1 MSSSP
6 GEVALSA
13 PLVIKIGGST
23 LGSHDT
29 TLEDLVALQRRG
41 LPCVV
46 VHGGGR
52 ALTDWLQRLGT
63 ESRFVR
69 GLRVTDPESL
79 KVAAAVFAGL
89 VNKELVAS
97 LQTLGGRALGLSGV
111 DGGLLQA
118 RVADPELGRVGE
130 VTAVEL
136 APLRS
141 CLGAGFIPVIAPL
154 ALEAPPTPGQLP
166 ILNINADTVAGEVAA
181 ALRAERLIF
190 LTDVSGVKGPAG
202 TVLPRLTVGQV
213 KEYLGNGVIGAGM
226 IPKAEACLR
235 AARVGCES
243 LIVDGREPHML
254 LAAVEGRAQG
264 TTVAP

>member
-1 MSSSP
+1 MPDQTESP
-6 GEVALSA
+6 SKPAL
-13 PLVIKIGGST
+13 LVVKIGGST

-29 TLEDLVALQRRG
+29 TMEDLVTLQRRG
-41 LPCVV
+41 VPCVV

-52 ALTDWLQRLGT
+52 ALTDWLKRFGT

-79 KVAAAVFAGL
+79 KVAAGVFAGL

-97 LQTLGGRALGLSGV
+97 IQTLGGRALGLSGV

-136 APLRS
+136 APIRASLETG
-141 CLGAGFIPVIAPL
+141 LMPVIAPL
-154 ALEAPPTPGQLP
+154 ALEVAPAPGDLP
-166 ILNINADTVAGEVAA
+166 ILNINADTAAGEVAA
-181 ALRAERLIF
+181 ALRAKRLIF
-190 LTDVSGVKGPAG
+190 LTDVAGIKGPSGAVEPLLTVAQIEQYIASGVIAS
-202 TVLPRLTVGQV
+202 
-213 KEYLGNGVIGAGM
+213 GM
-226 IPKAEACLR
+226 IPKAVACIR
-235 AARVGCES
+235 AARAGCAS

-254 LAAVEGRAQG
+254 LAAVDGEVAG
-264 TTVAP
+264 TTVVL